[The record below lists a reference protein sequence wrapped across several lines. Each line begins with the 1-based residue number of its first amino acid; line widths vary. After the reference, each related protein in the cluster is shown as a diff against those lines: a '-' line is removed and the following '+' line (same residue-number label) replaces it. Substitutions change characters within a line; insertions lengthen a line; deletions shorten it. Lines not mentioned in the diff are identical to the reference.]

1 MIKALIIDDEPLA
14 KNIIKEYLLNYPQ
27 IEVVEECGNGFEGL
41 KAINQHQPQLI
52 FLDIQMPKITGFEL
66 LELLD
71 DLPAIIFTTAFD
83 EFALKAFEAN
93 AVDYLLKPF
102 NEERFKKAMDKFLSA
117 NKEEQNTP
125 VQNIVEAVSVQN
137 QTQNERIV
145 IKLGNK
151 IKVISIYDITHMTA
165 DDDYVKIYTAEG
177 EFLKNQTLAFFE
189 KNLNS
194 NLFVRVH
201 RSHIVKIDQITKIEA
216 YEKDS
221 HLLILKSGQKI
232 PVSKTGYPKLKSVL
246 GI

>member
-14 KNIIKEYLLNYPQ
+14 RNIIKEYLLNFPK

-41 KAINQHQPQLI
+41 KAINQHQPQLV

-71 DLPAIIFTTAFD
+71 ELPAIIFTTAFD

-102 NEERFKKAMDKFLSA
+102 NEERFKKAIDKFLSS
-117 NKEEQNTP
+117 NREEQTKP
-125 VQNIVEAVSVQN
+125 VQHIVEAISATS

-151 IKVISIYDITHMTA
+151 IKVISIYDITHITA
-165 DDDYVKIYTAEG
+165 DDDYVKIHTAEG

-189 KNLNS
+189 KNLNPAF
-194 NLFVRVH
+194 FVRVH
-201 RSHIVKIDQITKIEA
+201 RSHLVKIDQITKIEA

-221 HLLILKSGQKI
+221 HLLILKTGQKI
-232 PVSKTGYPKLKSVL
+232 PVSKTGYPKLKAVL

>member
-14 KNIIKEYLLNYPQ
+14 RNIIKEYLLTFPQ

-41 KAINQHQPQLI
+41 KAINQHQPQLV

-71 DLPAIIFTTAFD
+71 ELPAIIFTTAFD

-102 NEERFKKAMDKFLSA
+102 NENRFKKAIDKFLSS
-117 NKEEQNTP
+117 NKKEQTKP
-125 VQNIVEAVSVQN
+125 VQNIVEAVSATN

-151 IKVISIYDITHMTA
+151 IKVISIYDITHIIA

-189 KNLNS
+189 KNLNPD
-194 NLFVRVH
+194 LFVRVH
-201 RSHIVKIDQITKIEA
+201 RSNIVKIDQ
-216 YEKDS
+216 S
-221 HLLILKSGQKI
+221 
-232 PVSKTGYPKLKSVL
+232 
-246 GI
+246 

>member
-1 MIKALIIDDEPLA
+1 MIRALIIDDEPLA
-14 KNIIKEYLLNYPQ
+14 RNIIKEYLLSYPQ
-27 IEVVEECGNGFEGL
+27 IEVMEECGNGFEGL
-41 KAINQHQPQLI
+41 KAINQHQPQLV

-71 DLPAIIFTTAFD
+71 ELPAIIFTTAFD

-117 NKEEQNTP
+117 NKEEKNAL
-125 VQNIVEAVSVQN
+125 QNIVEAVSAQN

-151 IKVISIYDITHMTA
+151 IKVISIYDISHLTA
-165 DDDYVKIYTAEG
+165 DDDYVKIYTADG

-189 KNLNS
+189 KNLNP

>member
-14 KNIIKEYLLNYPQ
+14 RNIIKEYLLNFPQ
-27 IEVVEECGNGFEGL
+27 VEIVEECGNGFEGL
-41 KAINQHQPQLI
+41 KAINQHQPQLV

-71 DLPAIIFTTAFD
+71 ELPAIIFTTAFD

-102 NEERFKKAMDKFLSA
+102 NEERFKKAMDKFLFP
-117 NKEEQNTP
+117 NKEEQKTP
-125 VQNIVEAVSVQN
+125 VQNIVEAVSAQS

-151 IKVISIYDITHMTA
+151 IKVISLYDISHMTA

-177 EFLKNQTLAFFE
+177 GFLKNQTLAFFE
-189 KNLNS
+189 KNLNP

-201 RSHIVKIDQITKIEA
+201 RSHIVKIDRITKIEA

-232 PVSKTGYPKLKSVL
+232 PVSKTGYPKLKSAL

>member
-14 KNIIKEYLLNYPQ
+14 RNIIREYLLNFPQ
-27 IEVVEECGNGFEGL
+27 VEVIEECGNGFEGL
-41 KAINQHQPQLI
+41 KAINQHKPQLV

-66 LELLD
+66 LELVEE
-71 DLPAIIFTTAFD
+71 LPAIIFTTAFD

-102 NEERFKKAMDKFLSA
+102 NEERFKKAMDKFLSS
-117 NKEEQNTP
+117 NKEEQIKP
-125 VQNIVEAVSVQN
+125 VKNVLEAVSAQS

-151 IKVISIYDITHMTA
+151 IKVISIYDITHLTA
-165 DDDYVKIYTAEG
+165 DDDYVKIYTADG
-177 EFLKNQTLAFFE
+177 EFLKNHTLSFFE
-189 KNLNS
+189 KNLNP

-216 YEKDS
+216 YEKDG
-221 HLLILKSGQKI
+221 HLLILKTGQKI
-232 PVSKTGYPKLKSVL
+232 PVSKTGYPKLKAVL